1 MKGQINRQEI
11 TGYVS
16 PTGWLFVNG
25 TTSRTRRM
33 TFAVAKVV
41 KTDAGYEVAY
51 IEPVQQLSDYTNEQ
65 VVRALIG

>member
-1 MKGQINRQEI
+1 MKGTIGTQQI

-25 TTSRTRRM
+25 TSSRTRRM
-33 TFAVAKVV
+33 TFAVAQVV
-41 KTDAGYEVAY
+41 KTDTGYEVAH